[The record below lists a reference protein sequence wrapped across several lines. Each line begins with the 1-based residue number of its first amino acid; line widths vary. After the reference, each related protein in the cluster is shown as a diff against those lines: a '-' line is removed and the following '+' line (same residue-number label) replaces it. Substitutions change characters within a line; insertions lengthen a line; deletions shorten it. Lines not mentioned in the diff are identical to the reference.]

1 MTPAQCRAARA
12 LLDWTQQKLANA
24 AGIAVSTVAGF
35 ERSLRVMGPETN
47 KATTHEKIQA
57 IQRAL
62 ESAGIEFIDENGS
75 GAGVKFRKGK
85 LN

>member
-1 MTPAQCRAARA
+1 MKRFKPYR
-12 LLDWTQQKLANA
+12 
-24 AGIAVSTVAGF
+24 
-35 ERSLRVMGPETN
+35 
-47 KATTHEKIQA
+47 
-57 IQRAL
+57 RAL

>member
-1 MTPAQCRAARA
+1 MTPAQCRAARG
-12 LLDWTQQKLANA
+12 LLDWTQTTLADA
-24 AGIAVSTVAGF
+24 AGVAVTTVTSF
-35 ERSLRVMGPETN
+35 ERSWKVLTPET
-47 KATTHEKIQA
+47 IQA

-75 GAGVKFRKGK
+75 GVGVKFRKGK